1 MVNDFIEQF
10 TTCNVF
16 QYDIDLGTTCQNLMQ
31 ANNMWMPDKLH
42 YGYLPFNLL
51 NHLMLD
57 DGASIENF
65 HGNTLTSLCVL
76 SKFDLGISS
85 FPNRPPYLI
94 LAHFP
99 HHHLSLLE
107 VQFLKW
113 ACSILYPEEIFSN
126 GGKTKAFSPF
136 SIYSKHY
143 PETQMVE

>member
-1 MVNDFIEQF
+1 MNTSPPKKKFR
-10 TTCNVF
+10 VF
-16 QYDIDLGTTCQNLMQ
+16 FYSNPAGSSTLISQHGQGDN
-31 ANNMWMPDKLH
+31 H
-42 YGYLPFNLL
+42 LL